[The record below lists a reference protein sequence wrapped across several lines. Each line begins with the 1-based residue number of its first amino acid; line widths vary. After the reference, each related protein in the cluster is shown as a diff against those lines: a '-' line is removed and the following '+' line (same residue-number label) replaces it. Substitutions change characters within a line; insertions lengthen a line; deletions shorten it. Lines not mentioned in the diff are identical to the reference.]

1 MTSLLITAVVVLVI
15 TCLVVRD
22 QTEFKL
28 GKLRT
33 ELLGLRSEEKRLEE
47 TRTEVE
53 QLVRGVGEELN
64 RADTRQRTAE
74 QNNRELAE
82 ILDGM
87 GIELETDAAS
97 TEAAP
102 VQEPSDS

>member
-1 MTSLLITAVVVLVI
+1 MAVVVLVI

-22 QTEFKL
+22 QAEFKL
-28 GKLRT
+28 GK
-33 ELLGLRSEEKRLEE
+33 LRSEEKRLEE

-74 QNNRELAE
+74 QNNRELAD

-87 GIELETDAAS
+87 GVELETDAAS
-97 TEAAP
+97 TEAAS

>member
-22 QTEFKL
+22 QAEFKL
-28 GKLRT
+28 GK
-33 ELLGLRSEEKRLEE
+33 LRSEEKRLEE

-87 GIELETDAAS
+87 GVELETDAAS
-97 TEAAP
+97 TEAAS

>member
-1 MTSLLITAVVVLVI
+1 VTSLLITAVVVLVI

-22 QTEFKL
+22 QAEFKL
-28 GKLRT
+28 GK
-33 ELLGLRSEEKRLEE
+33 LRSEEKRLEE

-87 GIELETDAAS
+87 GVELETDAAS
-97 TEAAP
+97 TEAAS

>member
-22 QTEFKL
+22 QAEFKL
-28 GKLRT
+28 GK
-33 ELLGLRSEEKRLEE
+33 LRSEEKRLEE

-74 QNNRELAE
+74 QNNRELAD

-87 GIELETDAAS
+87 GVELETDAAS
-97 TEAAP
+97 TEAAS